1 MRSIGDRLLKIHRR
15 RSVLFLDLDHTLL
28 RGPLSTVVVPTAV
41 RDMAQAARRAP
52 AEVHDLLRAES
63 RNRRADPDFP
73 LFRALDWGDIIR
85 TVAARL
91 SVSLATDPDDLAR
104 ECAGPPHSRLLDDA
118 GTALGRLSRPD
129 RFLVAATRG
138 LRKYQLPLLARFKL
152 WDRFDAVLTP
162 EDSGVLKTDRA
173 FYGDWPNR
181 ADISIHVG
189 DSYSDDVAAP
199 IRFGHR
205 AIWRPRPPI
214 GGRAG
219 LDPFARAAAISL
231 SESELRPDAVI
242 HHLSELP
249 AAVDRLEEMG
259 GGVGPGSRR

>member
-1 MRSIGDRLLKIHRR
+1 MKIHRR

-28 RGPLSTVVVPTAV
+28 RGPLSTVVVPAAI
-41 RDMAQAARRAP
+41 REMAAATGRP
-52 AEVHDLLRAES
+52 AEEIHDLLRHES
-63 RNRRADPDFP
+63 RNRRADPGFP
-73 LFRALDWGDIIR
+73 LVRALDWGDIIR
-85 TVAARL
+85 TVAGGL
-91 SVSLATDPDDLAR
+91 SVSLAIDPDDLAG
-104 ECAGPPHSRLLDDA
+104 ESSAPTHSVALDGASAVLGQLSGPN
-118 GTALGRLSRPD
+118 

-138 LRKYQLPLLARFKL
+138 LRKYQLPVLEGLELAE
-152 WDRFDAVLTP
+152 WFDAVLTP
-162 EDSGVLKTDRA
+162 EDSGVLKTDRV

-219 LDPFARAAAISL
+219 LDPFARAAAIPL